1 MCPAHLFKKEYP
13 NTYLKMQLH
22 ARHFLISFFSFLI
35 VLSACKKSEQPEQPE
50 VPIPSLRMNLD
61 STILANDNFFGTRL
75 SVILKNFPEGTSDAV
90 EWRVE
95 NPRIAEVT
103 LEGVVWPK
111 GAGIT
116 YVFAKL
122 LNGKAEAKCKVIVT
136 DGNDYKYRLVLTDK
150 GKSDFSI
157 GRPEAFLSSKAI
169 ERRRKRNIPI
179 DESDLP
185 IAKQYLKEITEIGGT
200 IVAQSKWLNTI
211 TVNVKDQFLIDK
223 YKALPFVKEVVL
235 VYVGKRKLSSE
246 VQKYVDSPQPG
257 SSGNLGTSIDYGS
270 AALNINTVK
279 GELLH
284 QQGFKGE
291 GMDIAVIDA
300 GFMQLK
306 NNPAFSNIRIKGA
319 KSFVYENDDPYSID
333 THGVWVTS
341 CMAVNKPGSYVGTAP
356 EANYWLL
363 RTEDSATE
371 YPVEEDYWT
380 SAIEFADSVGV
391 DLVNSSLSY
400 SDGYYLPQQRYTA
413 NDMDGK
419 TAFASRAANMAFKK
433 GIFIVNCAGNE
444 QKWVG
449 TPADSPSVLT
459 LGSIN
464 SNGTQSYF
472 TSWGITADGRIKP
485 DVMAMGGGA
494 SVINTS
500 GIAENRS
507 GTSYASPIMCGLVA
521 CLWQANPTLTNNDL
535 MEIIRKSADRAG
547 HPELPFGYGIADM
560 KKAMELARIKVGS
573 K

>member
-1 MCPAHLFKKEYP
+1 
-13 NTYLKMQLH
+13 MQLY
-22 ARHFLISFFSFLI
+22 ARHFFIIFFTFLLF
-35 VLSACKKSEQPEQPE
+35 LSACKKTEI
-50 VPIPSLRMNLD
+50 PIGPAPSLHMNLD
-61 STILANDNFFGTRL
+61 STILANDDFWGTRL
-75 SVILKNFPEGTSDAV
+75 SVVLENFPEGTSDSV
-90 EWRVE
+90 VWRVE

-103 LEGVVWPK
+103 TEGIVWPK

-122 LNGKAEAKCKVIVT
+122 LNGKGEAKCKVIVT
-136 DGNDYKYRLVLTDK
+136 DGNDYKFRLVLTDK

-157 GRPEAFLSSKAI
+157 ANPEAFLSQKAI
-169 ERRRKRNIPI
+169 DRRRKRNIPI

-185 IAKQYLKEITEIGGT
+185 ISKQYLKAITDVGGT
-200 IVAQSKWLNTI
+200 IVAQSKWLNT
-211 TVNVKDQFLIDK
+211 VSVSVRDQFLIDK
-223 YKALPFVKEVVL
+223 YKSLPFVKEVIL
-235 VYVGKRKLSSE
+235 VYVGKRKESSAAP
-246 VQKYVDSPQPG
+246 KYTDSPQAG
-257 SSGNLGTSIDYGS
+257 SLGNLGTSIDYGS

-279 GELLH
+279 GEALH
-284 QQGFKGE
+284 QQGFKGA

-300 GFMQLK
+300 GFLQLK
-306 NNPAFSNIRIKGA
+306 NNPAFSNIHIKGA
-319 KSFVYENDDPYSID
+319 RSFVYENDDPYSID

-341 CMAVNKPGSYVGTAP
+341 CMATNKPGSYVGTAP

-371 YPVEEDYWT
+371 FPIEEDYWT

-400 SDGYYLPQQRYTA
+400 SDGYSYLTKRYTA
-413 NDMDGK
+413 SDMDGK
-419 TAFASRAANMAFKK
+419 TALASRAANMAFKK

-449 TPADSPSVLT
+449 APADSPVVLT

-464 SNGTQSYF
+464 SSGTQNSF

-494 SVINTS
+494 SVINTA
-500 GIAENRS
+500 GTAENRS
-507 GTSYASPIMCGLVA
+507 GTSYASPIMCGLAA
-521 CLWQANPTLTNNDL
+521 CLWQAYPTLTNSDL
-535 MEIIRKSADRAG
+535 LEVIRKSADRASN
-547 HPELPFGYGIADM
+547 PVLPFGYGIADM
-560 KKAMELARIKVGS
+560 KKAMELARIKSGS

>member
-1 MCPAHLFKKEYP
+1 M
-13 NTYLKMQLH
+13 
-22 ARHFLISFFSFLI
+22 
-35 VLSACKKSEQPEQPE
+35 
-50 VPIPSLRMNLD
+50 PIPFLRMNLD
-61 STILANDNFFGTRL
+61 STILANDSFYGTRL
-75 SVILKNFPEGTSDAV
+75 SVILENFPEGSSDAV

-103 LEGVVWPK
+103 AEGIVWPK

-122 LNGKAEAKCKVIVT
+122 VNGKEEAKSKIIVT
-136 DGNDYKYRLVLTDK
+136 DGNDYKFRLVLTDK

-157 GRPEAFLSSKAI
+157 GNPNAFLSQKAI
-169 ERRRKRNIPI
+169 ERRRKQNIPI

-185 IAKQYLKEITEIGGT
+185 ISKQYLKAITDIGGVV
-200 IVAQSKWLNTI
+200 VAQSKWLNT
-211 TVNVKDQFLIDK
+211 VSVSVQDQFLVDK

-235 VYVGKRKLSSE
+235 VYVGKRKQSSGSP
-246 VQKYVDSPQPG
+246 KYVDSPQQG
-257 SSGNLGTSIDYGS
+257 NFGNLGKSIDYGS
-270 AALNINTVK
+270 AALNISTVN
-279 GELLH
+279 GEALH
-284 QQGFKGE
+284 QQGFKGA

-300 GFMQLK
+300 GFIKLK
-306 NNPAFSNIRIKGA
+306 NNPAFNNIHIKGA

-333 THGVWVTS
+333 MHGVWVTS
-341 CMAVNKPGSYVGTAP
+341 CMAMNKPGSYVGTAP

-371 YPVEEDYWT
+371 FPIEEDYWT

-400 SDGYYLPQQRYTA
+400 SDGYSYLTKQYTA
-413 NDMDGK
+413 DDMDGK
-419 TAFASRAANMAFKK
+419 SALASRAANMAFKK

-449 TPADSPSVLT
+449 TPADSPNVLT

-464 SNGTQSYF
+464 SNGDRSNF
-472 TSWGITADGRIKP
+472 ASWGMTADGRIKP
-485 DVMAMGGGA
+485 DIMAMGGGA

-500 GIAENRS
+500 GTAENRS

-521 CLWQANPTLTNNDL
+521 CLWQANPSLTNNDL
-535 MEIIRKSADRAG
+535 MEILRKSADRANS
-547 HPELPFGYGIADM
+547 PELPFGYGIANM
-560 KKAMELARIKVGS
+560 KKAMELAKIKVGQ